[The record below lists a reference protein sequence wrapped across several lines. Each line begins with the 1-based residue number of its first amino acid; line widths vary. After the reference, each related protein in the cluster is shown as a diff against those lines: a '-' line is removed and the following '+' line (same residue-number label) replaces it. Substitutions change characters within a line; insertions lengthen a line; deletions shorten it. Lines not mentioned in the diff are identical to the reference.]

1 MKLNFRIFGYAIFD
15 LGTSWYAIGYA
26 IKVLI
31 INAVTRFRDFLLYL
45 KGWHEKKQKK
55 YIVGEVGKASKWC
68 NRVPKVFVGF
78 LAVGD
83 FWRCWEFLAVGS
95 FWPSWE
101 FLAVGSFCGVFVKV
115 HFHWFYL
122 CVF

>member
-1 MKLNFRIFGYAIFD
+1 MKLIFEVFGYAILG
-15 LGTSWYAIGYA
+15 LGTRLVRDWYA

-55 YIVGEVGKASKWC
+55 YIVGEVGNASKWC

-78 LAVGD
+78 LAEGVFG
-83 FWRCWEFLAVGS
+83 RFLAR
-95 FWPSWE
+95 
-101 FLAVGSFCGVFVKV
+101 SFCGVFVKV

>member
-1 MKLNFRIFGYAIFD
+1 MRLNFRIFGYAILV
-15 LGTSWYAIGYA
+15 LGTRWYAIGYA
-26 IKVLI
+26 IKMLI

-55 YIVGEVGKASKWC
+55 YIVGEVGNASKWC

-78 LAVGD
+78 LAEGVFG
-83 FWRCWEFLAVGS
+83 RFLA
-95 FWPSWE
+95 
-101 FLAVGSFCGVFVKV
+101 GSFCGVFGKV